1 MTGVNNMVVG
11 AGIIP
16 LLIELTKVEN
26 PARASVRFH
35 SSIFDAK
42 LQYPDDTWWS
52 QYVARGIGLTDSI
65 LYGSANAFSIF
76 LNAGGVT
83 VMIDRIKVRF
93 HVVPLNP

>member
-1 MTGVNNMVVG
+1 MRN
-11 AGIIP
+11 
-16 LLIELTKVEN
+16 
-26 PARASVRFH
+26 
-35 SSIFDAK
+35 

-93 HVVPLNP
+93 HVIPLDP